1 MAKIRIGQQGSFRN
15 DNLESALDHVKH
27 RYNRFNRM
35 LYDYDEGFGHFYY
48 LDDYRKDQI
57 LRPFRELLNCT
68 NLDFYRMERND
79 MNDGKYNHYDFYVGQ
94 SNRERKRHG
103 IGFYSWEWEQD
114 DDGDTS
120 ITYFV
125 GRYESGQRKNGVW
138 YHLSYEYAK
147 IWVEVEGCFYL
158 SALRGMSIL

>member
-125 GRYESGQRKNGVW
+125 GRYENGHRKNGVW
-138 YHLSYEYAK
+138 YHLSNEDAK